1 MKFFWSKQGILSVC
15 LVVATSVVYF
25 SVRSTWEAGG
35 GSDSQGASKLP
46 TLQAHDAKTSN
57 RSDDAAGGLRPAA
70 PFEELKGRWLA
81 LRSIHPSVGMLDEEV
96 AEREKLAIES
106 LRILKL
112 SSAVFELD
120 KFLSR
125 NQIPINRD
133 GTGLLVFLGKVLADN
148 PSIVGDYRNSF
159 LEAIR
164 DADGNVA
171 VSGEWQTI
179 IRSLAKYGDEGEY
192 ESYYQSLLE
201 VHPGLAMEFL
211 LSRSG
216 FVVKK
221 EPDKLAAVIES
232 SLERLGRGAGLEQ
245 GAENALVQV
254 VKQGRSAAQFEAT
267 LQVLGDFSQRN
278 PNVDLSL
285 VKEAVTTRWAYVD
298 PVRVAELALG
308 DSSLYS
314 DDLMRTVGASASR
327 VVEAEHGMEGVLDW
341 LGSIPDKAAR
351 NHAILGAAL
360 SEAAGY
366 LEGGKGPE
374 YEEALQKGL
383 QISNLLPA
391 EERRTVFSDYPAL
404 FRDRD
409 PMD

>member
-1 MKFFWSKQGILSVC
+1 MS
-15 LVVATSVVYF
+15 
-25 SVRSTWEAGG
+25 
-35 GSDSQGASKLP
+35 
-46 TLQAHDAKTSN
+46 
-57 RSDDAAGGLRPAA
+57 
-70 PFEELKGRWLA
+70 EEE
-81 LRSIHPSVGMLDEEV
+81 I

-106 LRILKL
+106 LQVLKL
-112 SSAVFELD
+112 SAAVFELD

-125 NQIPINRD
+125 NRIPINRD
-133 GTGLLVFLGKVLADN
+133 GTGLLVFLEKTVAED
-148 PSIVGDYRNSF
+148 PSIIGEMKNSF
-159 LEAIR
+159 LDAIR

-171 VSGEWQTI
+171 VNSDWKAI
-179 IRSLAKYGDEGEY
+179 SRALARYGDEDES

-221 EPDKLAAVIES
+221 EPDKLASVMES

-245 GAENALVQV
+245 DAQSALVHV

-267 LQVLGDFSQRN
+267 LQVLGDFSRRN
-278 PNVDLSL
+278 PNVNLSP
-285 VKEAVTTRWAYVD
+285 VKEAVMINWAYVD

-327 VVEAEHGMEGVLDW
+327 VLEAEHGMEGVLDW

-366 LEGGKGPE
+366 LEGGEGPE

-391 EERRTVFSDYPAL
+391 EERMDVLWDFPDL
-404 FRDRD
+404 CRDLKAAD
-409 PMD
+409 KK

>member
-1 MKFFWSKQGILSVC
+1 MS
-15 LVVATSVVYF
+15 
-25 SVRSTWEAGG
+25 
-35 GSDSQGASKLP
+35 
-46 TLQAHDAKTSN
+46 
-57 RSDDAAGGLRPAA
+57 
-70 PFEELKGRWLA
+70 EEE
-81 LRSIHPSVGMLDEEV
+81 I

-106 LRILKL
+106 LQVLKL
-112 SSAVFELD
+112 SAAVFELG
-120 KFLSR
+120 KFLSQNR
-125 NQIPINRD
+125 IPINRD
-133 GTGLLVFLGKVLADN
+133 GTGLLVFLENTVAED
-148 PSIVGDYRNSF
+148 PSIIGEMKNSF
-159 LEAIR
+159 LEALR
-164 DADGNVA
+164 DADGEVVVNSDWKSISRV
-171 VSGEWQTI
+171 
-179 IRSLAKYGDEGEY
+179 LARYGDEGES

-216 FVVKK
+216 YVVKK
-221 EPDKLAAVIES
+221 TPDKLAAVMES

-245 GAENALVQV
+245 DAQSALVHV

-267 LQVLGDFSQRN
+267 LHVLGDFSRRN

-327 VVEAEHGMEGVLDW
+327 VLEAEHGMEGVLDW

-366 LEGGKGPE
+366 LEGGEGPE
-374 YEEALQKGL
+374 YEEALKKGL
-383 QISNLLPA
+383 QISSLLPA
-391 EERRTVFSDYPAL
+391 EERRTVFRDCPAL

-409 PMD
+409 PADEK